1 MTLESSRK
9 EESKF
14 NPAPREDWS
23 LVNQGA
29 EARVWKLS
37 GNDGNVQWICKE
49 RFSKAYRHPT
59 LDERLTKRRCRSEA
73 RVLEKCTK
81 KSDIR
86 VPRVVRV
93 DPPLL
98 YLEYMEGPT
107 VKSYLKNTIVDE
119 NDGTSNIDTKRLAQ
133 SMGTLIG
140 KLHNLGI
147 VHGDLTTSNVMFYD
161 EPSRESSMEHELVLI
176 DFGLAQST
184 TSVEEQAVDLY
195 VMERALQSSHPDLP
209 KDFFDHLLNAYA
221 TVANPVSSKKNAQT
235 TLQRLEQVRQRGR
248 KRECFG

>member
-81 KSDIR
+81 KSECPARNTRDSTSYVTCR
-86 VPRVVRV
+86 QKRRRSANVV
-93 DPPLL
+93 D
-98 YLEYMEGPT
+98 
-107 VKSYLKNTIVDE
+107 
-119 NDGTSNIDTKRLAQ
+119 
-133 SMGTLIG
+133 
-140 KLHNLGI
+140 
-147 VHGDLTTSNVMFYD
+147 
-161 EPSRESSMEHELVLI
+161 
-176 DFGLAQST
+176 
-184 TSVEEQAVDLY
+184 
-195 VMERALQSSHPDLP
+195 
-209 KDFFDHLLNAYA
+209 
-221 TVANPVSSKKNAQT
+221 
-235 TLQRLEQVRQRGR
+235 
-248 KRECFG
+248 C